1 MKTVEVNIEGNSL
14 LAYVTFYNEDILS
27 KLNEM
32 DEGEYD
38 FIEFSS
44 ANQKESIFLGRGFC
58 EDGDINLNVSV
69 DGTELFNCDVYH
81 INDEESPSQEIKK
94 IFQDE
99 YGEDEDYEE
108 YLVAK
113 KVIASKLT
121 NIFLPTRA
129 TTSIARL
136 KRSNATNRPTPSRLK
151 LMMTSSCQI

>member
-69 DGTELFNCDVYH
+69 S
-81 INDEESPSQEIKK
+81 SPQ
-94 IFQDE
+94 FQ
-99 YGEDEDYEE
+99 
-108 YLVAK
+108 
-113 KVIASKLT
+113 
-121 NIFLPTRA
+121 
-129 TTSIARL
+129 
-136 KRSNATNRPTPSRLK
+136 
-151 LMMTSSCQI
+151 CH